1 MTDLPKYY
9 IIIIIFVA
17 IPKWQQQSKPST
29 SVMMKFQISS
39 IYILKQGLTK
49 LHNQNQERKARL
61 TAKFQAGQPISEIDC
76 YGTRSAS
83 TLNIDQEWLDGN
95 GNLVNEEWVVG
106 TLDNVS
112 DYEQGLARL
121 NSHDKTVA
129 DKLQKVAEGGGKC
142 CTCSACHGIL
152 FPFPFRATLCRSS
165 PNCLCRAVQARLCCK
180 CCRHI
185 IGLGP
190 YRLSMT
196 SHPSP

>member
-17 IPKWQQQSKPST
+17 IPKWQQQPKPST

-39 IYILKQGLTK
+39 INILKQGLTK

-61 TAKFQAGQPISEIDC
+61 TAKFQAGQSISE
-76 YGTRSAS
+76 
-83 TLNIDQEWLDGN
+83 IDQEWLGGN

-129 DKLQKVAEGGGKC
+129 DKLQKVAEGGGKSDAPSKKQKHRDFKIFDNLSVLSIFFVGPN
-142 CTCSACHGIL
+142 TTESASCEKIQPSAKFHKKENT
-152 FPFPFRATLCRSS
+152 TL
-165 PNCLCRAVQARLCCK
+165 AQ
-180 CCRHI
+180 
-185 IGLGP
+185 
-190 YRLSMT
+190 
-196 SHPSP
+196 